1 MKLIAI
7 EQQILLTRFKIQLL
21 IDLTNRRKSCC
32 LQINYTD
39 LRDIIYLQISFYH
52 PPNENDT
59 KKSGS
64 KAAIIFNH
72 EIEKKK
78 KKRKLS
84 ILARDQKDSRT
95 KEIKRGDRRED
106 EFWPVQIACSA
117 SFAEFHIA
125 QHNIDA
131 TARVS
136 NTCPR
141 FASHPILL

>member
-1 MKLIAI
+1 M
-7 EQQILLTRFKIQLL
+7 
-21 IDLTNRRKSCC
+21 
-32 LQINYTD
+32 
-39 LRDIIYLQISFYH
+39 RDIIYLQISFYH